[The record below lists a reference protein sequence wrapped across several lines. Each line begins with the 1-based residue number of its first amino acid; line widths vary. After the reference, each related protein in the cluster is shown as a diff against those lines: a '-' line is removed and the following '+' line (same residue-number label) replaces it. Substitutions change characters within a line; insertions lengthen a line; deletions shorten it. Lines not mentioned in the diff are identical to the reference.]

1 MIKNINYFYFI
12 GIFVALVVLSCDED
26 FPLPTIE
33 DGVSDDT
40 LEINCDF
47 ENTFPECA
55 DTLVNSEIYDNKFI
69 NDCDYS
75 VIKMINDCYGFS
87 SLPEKLGTQK
97 WSDSTWTET
106 FEVGINDS
114 TNVDSVVNRG
124 GRLTQL
130 TIGYTSVGGF
140 SQLSELPIALNLLD
154 SLKYLNLSFNNIESL
169 PDSLNGLSSLTT
181 LRLDNNKFTIF
192 PEVISDLASL
202 NVLKLNNNEID
213 SIPSNICDWQ
223 MDFDEMNDFDVS
235 NNNISPPFPTCL
247 DDLIGSQVYTGCTDP
262 SACNFD
268 SEATNDDDSCEYKN
282 ENECDCDGA
291 QFDDCGVCGGDNWRE
306 IPGDNSS
313 DWNCISYG
321 FDGEFDCSDVEC
333 DGGCFSSADFVDF
346 EGAVGYDVDDICCV
360 SGQRDE
366 CDICDGNCFYE
377 EIGIPCDGQSG
388 RPDCPTA
395 DICGVPNGNGKK
407 IWYVDNDG
415 DSVGCVDESNIPV
428 ESCTSPSSNYVLEV
442 EETPTWYYDS
452 NGDGWVC
459 EEFMSEDDYLT
470 RCDKPG
476 SGWIRDYDDVDVH
489 FETTPT
495 WYIDNDGDGLGN
507 DNADTNIEQCESPQ
521 SEFDYVLNNSSD
533 IDDSCGCDDNT
544 YDECFDDCGNC
555 NGSIELTTEPTEG
568 AVCSCST
575 PPDTWKYYCEDADN
589 DGLGDSDSKMLKCGS
604 SVGWVTDCSDIDDGS
619 HCETNNIDDCTGAC
633 LDEGEESEIKQI
645 YCKDEDGDGW
655 GAIGTE
661 TELCSDQVDASW
673 VSIDADSPLLD
684 VSPVCGEVSF
694 DYTSICIDMDDTKS
708 CEVMLLGFYFCGSY
722 PYIDDCGSC
731 NISSDVESNGNTC
744 GDLSNPNEECVYFGS
759 ELGNPCDCDG
769 GIVGG
774 DGECCSD
781 VDRDDCGICFGDIFF
796 GDEPGNVCDCIGNV
810 LDACGVCGGDGST
823 CGE

>member
-1 MIKNINYFYFI
+1 MKKLLILTISLF
-12 GIFVALVVLSCDED
+12 ALTCDE
-26 FPLPTIE
+26 P
-33 DGVSDDT
+33 
-40 LEINCDF
+40 
-47 ENTFPECA
+47 
-55 DTLVNSEIYDNKFI
+55 K
-69 NDCDYS
+69 
-75 VIKMINDCYGFS
+75 
-87 SLPEKLGTQK
+87 
-97 WSDSTWTET
+97 
-106 FEVGINDS
+106 EV
-114 TNVDSVVNRG
+114 
-124 GRLTQL
+124 
-130 TIGYTSVGGF
+130 Y
-140 SQLSELPIALNLLD
+140 
-154 SLKYLNLSFNNIESL
+154 
-169 PDSLNGLSSLTT
+169 
-181 LRLDNNKFTIF
+181 
-192 PEVISDLASL
+192 
-202 NVLKLNNNEID
+202 
-213 SIPSNICDWQ
+213 
-223 MDFDEMNDFDVS
+223 
-235 NNNISPPFPTCL
+235 
-247 DDLIGSQVYTGCTDP
+247 GCTDDT
-262 SACNFD
+262 ACNFNADANIFND
-268 SEATNDDDSCEYKN
+268 SCLYLDCNNECGGEALLDNCEVCDADITNDCVQ
-282 ENECDCDGA
+282 DCNGDWGGTSIE
-291 QFDDCGVCGGDNWRE
+291 DVCGVCGGSCEEVYGCTDITACNFNPE
-306 IPGDNSS
+306 ANIFVPNSCYYTI
-313 DWNCISYG
+313 DCNGVCG
-321 FDGEFDCSDVEC
+321 GEATIDCLGVC
-333 DGGCFSSADFVDF
+333 
-346 EGAVGYDVDDICCV
+346 EGLTLY
-360 SGQRDE
+360 DE
-366 CDICDGNCFYE
+366 CDVCDGPGEIYE
-377 EIGIPCDGQSG
+377 
-388 RPDCPTA
+388 
-395 DICGVPNGNGKK
+395 
-407 IWYVDNDG
+407 
-415 DSVGCVDESNIPV
+415 
-428 ESCTSPSSNYVLEV
+428 
-442 EETPTWYYDS
+442 
-452 NGDGWVC
+452 
-459 EEFMSEDDYLT
+459 
-470 RCDKPG
+470 
-476 SGWIRDYDDVDVH
+476 
-489 FETTPT
+489 
-495 WYIDNDGDGLGN
+495 
-507 DNADTNIEQCESPQ
+507 
-521 SEFDYVLNNSSD
+521 
-533 IDDSCGCDDNT
+533 CGCYEILEGFCDCENNIL
-544 YDECFDDCGNC
+544 DDCGNC